1 MRLDDAPHMVSGGSV
16 RSNDAG
22 ARPLRIVHC
31 FRAPVGGLFRHVRD
45 LAETQ
50 AKAGHRVGIIA
61 DSSTGGDKA
70 EAAFEA
76 LKPFLALGLHRIP
89 MRREISPSDIAA
101 VWRLA
106 REVRSLHPDVL
117 HAHGAKGGAYAR
129 TIGTFLRATGTR
141 VARIYTPHGGS
152 LHFDPKSMK
161 GRIVFASERMLAWMT
176 DAFVFVSQFEADT
189 YVAKVGKPR
198 APMTVA
204 LNGLRSEEFEPVI
217 AAMDARDFLFIG
229 EIRALKGPDLFIE
242 ALALMARQT
251 GRGPTAVIVGDGP
264 DKPNAMALVAERGL
278 GAAITFRD
286 AMPARQAFSLAR
298 AVVVPS
304 RAESLPY
311 IVLEAIAAGL
321 PMVVTR
327 VGGIPEIYGDASAS
341 LVQPD
346 DAAALA
352 AAMTRVT
359 SDLPAA
365 KTAAARLR
373 ESVRQRFSVAA
384 MAATIEGAY
393 REVAAR

>member
-1 MRLDDAPHMVSGGSV
+1 MRLDDAPDMVSGGV
-16 RSNDAG
+16 RSNDAR
-22 ARPLRIVHC
+22 ATPLRIVHC

-45 LAETQ
+45 LAEAQ
-50 AKAGHRVGIIA
+50 AKAGHQVGIIA
-61 DSSTGGDKA
+61 DSSTGGDNA
-70 EAAFEA
+70 EAAFGA
-76 LKPFLALGLHRIP
+76 LKPFLALGLHRAP
-89 MRREISPSDIAA
+89 MRREISPSDSAA

-141 VARIYTPHGGS
+141 VARVYTPHGGS
-152 LHFDPKSMK
+152 LHFDPRSMK
-161 GRIVFASERMLAWMT
+161 GRIVFASERMLARIT

-189 YVAKVGKPR
+189 YMAKVGRPR

-204 LNGLRSEEFEPVI
+204 LNGLRPEEFEPVI
-217 AAMDARDFLFIG
+217 AAPDARDFLFIG

-251 GRGPTAVIVGDGP
+251 GRAPTAVMVGDGP
-264 DKPNAMALVAERGL
+264 DKAAAMTLVAERGF
-278 GAAITFRD
+278 GAGITFRD
-286 AMPARQAFSLAR
+286 AMPARQAFTLAR

-321 PMVVTR
+321 PLVATR
-327 VGGIPEIYGDASAS
+327 VGGIPEIYGNASAS
-341 LVQPD
+341 LAPP

-352 AAMTRVT
+352 AVMTRVMADLETAQT
-359 SDLPAA
+359 S
-365 KTAAARLR
+365 AARLR
-373 ESVRQRFSVAA
+373 ESVRKRFSVAA
-384 MAATIEGAY
+384 MAATIEGIY
-393 REVAAR
+393 RLVAAR